1 MRHHCG
7 LFLRQRSNDICL
19 ASDFFPR
26 WVKIETDRFTA
37 GPVMVRRSH
46 SCKRTTRT
54 QVQFHSQASSVSAQ
68 RRTQMKAAPVPQPRV
83 RRRWQIGK
91 VPGRKSTE
99 HVCSTYVAGCQCN
112 YGHNYNISIDTERM
126 HLKFQASS
134 VSAQRRTP
142 MKAAPVLQPRVR
154 QRWQIGKVPGR
165 KCTQHICHSLSTQLW
180 TQL

>member
-7 LFLRQRSNDICL
+7 LFF
-19 ASDFFPR
+19 ASALQCHLLGTRFLPTVGHNRNGSIHGRPR
-26 WVKIETDRFTA
+26 HGQMKR
-37 GPVMVRRSH
+37 
-46 SCKRTTRT
+46 CKRTTRT

-68 RRTQMKAAPVPQPRV
+68 RRTQMKAAPVLQPRV

-99 HVCSTYVAGCQCN
+99 HVCSWLSMQLTMGATTIYL
-112 YGHNYNISIDTERM
+112 DTERM

-142 MKAAPVLQPRVR
+142 MKAAPVLQPQVR

-165 KCTQHICHSLSTQLW
+165 KSAQHICHSLSMQLW
-180 TQL
+180 TQLQYI

>member
-7 LFLRQRSNDICL
+7 LFLRQRSNVICL
-19 ASDFFPR
+19 APDFFPR
-26 WVKIETDRFTA
+26 WVTIETDRFTA

-68 RRTQMKAAPVPQPRV
+68 RRTQMKAAPVLQPRV

-99 HVCSTYVAGCQCN
+99 HVCSWLSMQLTMGATTIYL
-112 YGHNYNISIDTERM
+112 DTERM

-142 MKAAPVLQPRVR
+142 MKAAPVLQPQVR

-165 KCTQHICHSLSTQLW
+165 KSAQHICHSLSMQLW
-180 TQL
+180 TQLQYI